1 MRDLTDREIIQLLFG
16 LPITGPDGIITAPG
30 VLVVKAE
37 SATDNSDVILEAVDT
52 SSPNACVHSVVD
64 RMTRY
69 FNGVAFTFSVPEE
82 FINTELRF
90 TVDSGVFLRTLA
102 GVKEMH
108 FGMVLL
114 NAGTQIF
121 PPNETFSTR
130 TLGLWD
136 GSYRFRW
143 INLDGYAPA
152 FMEIVLREEEHIVGY
167 AVIKISPIEDL
178 GSELGYVS
186 QLLRSVSFPKVDGQY
201 QDISEEYVAEQIRRV
216 KNDAASQHPTY
227 IDPDAAHEIDVLKE
241 RTALRSQSHLLQEDI
256 TILQETVQ
264 EIKDALAD
272 EANRLPGTNVWI
284 VRHLSHT
291 SKAWG
296 IGDFVP

>member
-90 TVDSGVFLRTLA
+90 TVDSGVFLRTLS

-121 PPNETFSTR
+121 PPPTKPFR
-130 TLGLWD
+130 PALWAC
-136 GSYRFRW
+136 GT
-143 INLDGYAPA
+143 AP
-152 FMEIVLREEEHIVGY
+152 I
-167 AVIKISPIEDL
+167 DL
-178 GSELGYVS
+178 GGSILMGTPP
-186 QLLRSVSFPKVDGQY
+186 LLWRSSCEKRS
-201 QDISEEYVAEQIRRV
+201 ISSAM
-216 KNDAASQHPTY
+216 P
-227 IDPDAAHEIDVLKE
+227 
-241 RTALRSQSHLLQEDI
+241 
-256 TILQETVQ
+256 
-264 EIKDALAD
+264 
-272 EANRLPGTNVWI
+272 
-284 VRHLSHT
+284 
-291 SKAWG
+291 
-296 IGDFVP
+296 